1 MLIAILVVVVLIVI
15 WGISAYN
22 GFVRGEN
29 DVEEAFSTMD
39 VYLKKRYDLIPNL
52 VETVKGYAS
61 HESKTLQS
69 VIAARNAV
77 GAASTT
83 NEKIASEAGLTQA
96 LRSIN
101 IVAEQYPDLKANQNF
116 QELMTQLKSVEEDI
130 ANARKYYNGCVK
142 KFNIRLKSFPT
153 SIIGSMFH
161 YEKKTLFEVASE
173 EERNNVKVS
182 FDN

>member
-1 MLIAILVVVVLIVI
+1 MLIAILVVVALIVI

-116 QELMTQLKSVEEDI
+116 QELMGQLKSVEEDI

-161 YEKKTLFEVASE
+161 YEKKTLFEVTSE